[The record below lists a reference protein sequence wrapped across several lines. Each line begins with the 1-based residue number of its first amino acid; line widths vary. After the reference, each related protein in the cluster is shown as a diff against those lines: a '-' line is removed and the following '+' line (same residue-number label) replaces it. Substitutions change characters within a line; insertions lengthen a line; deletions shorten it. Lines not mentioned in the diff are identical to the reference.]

1 MNTDDFIYDFDAPD
15 SDWNFEPSRADLFRQ
30 IDAPLYTTDADG
42 WLTFYSDA
50 AAQLWGFRPVL
61 GKARWCGS
69 WRLFESDGTALPHD
83 LSPMAM
89 TLREGRLCRGLQIGL
104 ERPDGSRMAFM
115 PYPTALR
122 DDRGAVIGGCNIL
135 LKVERASLRVAFRNP
150 LQGRPTLRAAQR
162 ADMHRCSA

>member
-42 WLTFYSDA
+42 WLTFYNDA

-122 DDRGAVIGGCNIL
+122 DDRGVVIGGCNIL

>member
-42 WLTFYSDA
+42 WLTFYNDA

-122 DDRGAVIGGCNIL
+122 DGRGAVIGGCNIL

>member
-42 WLTFYSDA
+42 WLTFYNDA

-122 DDRGAVIGGCNIL
+122 DDRGAMIGGCNIL

>member
-1 MNTDDFIYDFDAPD
+1 MNTNDFIYDFDAPD
-15 SDWNFEPSRADLFRQ
+15 SDWNYEPSRADLFRL

-42 WLTFYSDA
+42 WLTFYNDA

-69 WRLFESDGTALPHD
+69 WRLFESDGTPLPHD

-89 TLREGRLCRGLQIGL
+89 TLREGRLCRGLQVGL

>member
-42 WLTFYSDA
+42 WLTFYNDA